1 MSRIA
6 SWKNSISI
14 HAPADQVFAYVDE
27 PMNYPT
33 WLPNMVEVRNVIG
46 EGIGQQYE
54 WTFKMGGLL
63 HRGQTVIVEYV
74 PHKSASHQIIGNID
88 ALWEYDV
95 EPQDE
100 GTLLTIGVEYSVP
113 IPVLGR
119 LAEHI
124 VVRELGRQFDV
135 ALQNVKDVM
144 EA

>member
-1 MSRIA
+1 MA
-6 SWKNSISI
+6 TWKNSIVI
-14 HAPADQVFAYVDE
+14 HAAADKVFAYVDD

-46 EGIGQQYE
+46 TGAGQQYE

-63 HRGQTVIVEYV
+63 HRGQTVVVEYA
-74 PHKSASHQIIGNID
+74 PNRSASHQIIGNIN
-88 ALWEYDV
+88 ALWDYGV
-95 EPQDE
+95 EPQE
-100 GTLLTIGVEYSVP
+100 QETELTIGVDYSVP

-124 VVRELGRQFDV
+124 VVKELGRQFDV
-135 ALQNVKDVM
+135 ALHNVKDLM

>member
-1 MSRIA
+1 MA
-6 SWKNSISI
+6 TWKNSIVI
-14 HAPADQVFAYVDE
+14 DAAADKVFAYVDD

-46 EGIGQQYE
+46 TGAGQQYE

-74 PHKSASHQIIGNID
+74 PNTSASHQIIGNIN
-88 ALWEYDV
+88 ALWDYDV
-95 EPQDE
+95 EPQE
-100 GTLLTIGVEYSVP
+100 QETVLTIGVDYSVP

>member
-1 MSRIA
+1 MA
-6 SWKNSISI
+6 TWKNSIVI
-14 HAPADQVFAYVDE
+14 HASADKVFAYVDE
-27 PMNYPT
+27 PMNYTT

-46 EGIGQQYE
+46 HGIGQQYE

-74 PHKSASHQIIGNID
+74 PNQRASHQIIGNIH
-88 ALWEYDV
+88 ALWDYDV
-95 EPQDE
+95 GPQDE
-100 GTLLTIGVEYSVP
+100 GMVLTIGVDYSVP

-135 ALQNVKDVM
+135 GLENVKDVM

>member
-1 MSRIA
+1 MA
-6 SWKNSISI
+6 TWKNSIVI
-14 HAPADQVFAYVDE
+14 RAPADKVFAYVDD

-46 EGIGQQYE
+46 NGIGQQYE

-63 HRGQTVIVEYV
+63 HRGQTVVVEYV
-74 PHKSASHQIIGNID
+74 PNQCALHQIIGNID
-88 ALWEYDV
+88 ALWEYEVDD
-95 EPQDE
+95 DE
-100 GTLLTIGVEYSVP
+100 KGTVLTIGVEYSVP

-135 ALQNVKDVM
+135 GLENVKDVM
-144 EA
+144 ET